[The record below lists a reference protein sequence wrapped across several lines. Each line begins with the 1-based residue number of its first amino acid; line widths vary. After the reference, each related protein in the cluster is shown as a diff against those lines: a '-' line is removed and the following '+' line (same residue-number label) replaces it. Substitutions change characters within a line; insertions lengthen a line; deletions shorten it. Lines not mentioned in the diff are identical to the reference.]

1 MLSRYALYFL
11 TKLFLETRPE
21 DSFDIWM
28 WWLRYTDIQYKHS
41 QEVKILKMKIF
52 LRLTVTPIKEK
63 VAA

>member
-11 TKLFLETRPE
+11 TKLFLETQPE